1 MRIGGAPEARPL
13 CNLNIHLTSDCQK
26 PKKGPQFNK
35 GTAFSSSSTGNI
47 TCNLMSYTNHSL
59 PYNQDDMEFN
69 QPQYPDFNH
78 YPSDRLADSAAEGRT
93 VLYPSQLH
101 PHPLFTRQGNAGPS
115 IQNRS
120 LEPHILNP
128 VYHSPSLFNTRPQQH
143 NPQSWPPY
151 DHSIPQSYPQ
161 NYPYAPYPTPSPFPV
176 PRLSPPPIPINFK
189 STQNNS
195 PTSSQNQ
202 RLTLAGSLDPSTGIF
217 YRTPEHPRLRTAQ
230 ACEKCRTRKAKV
242 RTCL

>member
-1 MRIGGAPEARPL
+1 
-13 CNLNIHLTSDCQK
+13 
-26 PKKGPQFNK
+26 
-35 GTAFSSSSTGNI
+35 
-47 TCNLMSYTNHSL
+47 MSYPNHSL
-59 PYNQDDMEFN
+59 PYDQQDDM

-115 IQNRS
+115 IRNRS
-120 LEPHILNP
+120 LELHHAA
-128 VYHSPSLFNTRPQQH
+128 YGSPSPFTHQ
-143 NPQSWPPY
+143 QSWPPY
-151 DHSIPQSYPQ
+151 DNLNPQ
-161 NYPYAPYPTPSPFPV
+161 NYSYPPYPSPSPFPA
-176 PRLSPPPIPINFK
+176 PRLSPPPVHHSPVNFK
-189 STQNNS
+189 SHQNNS
-195 PTSSQNQ
+195 EPATSSQNH

-242 RTCL
+242 RTLL

>member
-1 MRIGGAPEARPL
+1 VKPEHTPYIRLP
-13 CNLNIHLTSDCQK
+13 K
-26 PKKGPQFNK
+26 PKKAPHKFNNRLPS
-35 GTAFSSSSTGNI
+35 SSSSTGNI
-47 TCNLMSYTNHSL
+47 THLMSYTNHSL
-59 PYNQDDMEFN
+59 PYNQQDDMEFT

-101 PHPLFTRQGNAGPS
+101 PHPLFTRAGPS

-120 LEPHILNP
+120 LEPHILSP
-128 VYHSPSLFNTRPQQH
+128 HHSVYHSPSPFTNHATQQH
-143 NPQSWPPY
+143 TPQSWPPY

-161 NYPYAPYPTPSPFPV
+161 SYSYAPYPSPSPFPA
-176 PRLSPPPIPINFK
+176 PRLSPPPIHHTPIHFK
-189 STQNNS
+189 SGQNNS
-195 PTSSQNQ
+195 PTSSQNQIQ

-242 RTCL
+242 RTRL